1 MKYFKKIEGKN
12 LYLSPIS
19 EEDVI
24 KYTEWMNDFKV
35 TDGINMSTKLI
46 DIKSEKEWF
55 NNNKD
60 MVFAIVKNND
70 ELIGN
75 ISLNKINNLDRTAE
89 IGICI
94 GNESNRGKGYGS
106 EALSL
111 IIKYA
116 FDYHNLN
123 NIMLRVYSFNK
134 QAIKCYEKVGFKVFG
149 VRNNCHFCKGEYCDE
164 IYMQIINEFR
174 KE

>member
-75 ISLNKINNLDRTAE
+75 ISLNKINHLDRTAE

-94 GNESNRGKGYGS
+94 GNESNRGQG
-106 EALSL
+106 
-111 IIKYA
+111 
-116 FDYHNLN
+116 
-123 NIMLRVYSFNK
+123 
-134 QAIKCYEKVGFKVFG
+134 
-149 VRNNCHFCKGEYCDE
+149 
-164 IYMQIINEFR
+164 
-174 KE
+174 